1 MRYPIKI
8 LAMLTHNGFDE
19 RYHDHCK
26 TSKTYVEAYEKTE
39 LEFEDYF
46 AKRKYASYDSFR
58 ISHNNRLKKPKNN
71 NKVFLKK

>member
-1 MRYPIKI
+1 MRYPLEI
-8 LAMLTHNGFDE
+8 LAMLTHDGFDE

-46 AKRKYASYDSFR
+46 AKRKYSSYDSFR
-58 ISHNNRLKKPKNN
+58 ITHNNRMKNN
-71 NKVFLKK
+71 QKNRKHFNS